1 MVRKLK
7 ILLSAYACEPNK
19 GSEPEVGWKWATT
32 LSKLGHEVYV
42 ITRQN
47 NKENIENYLTNK
59 KIPNLYFYY
68 FDYSPWFIKII
79 KGKTNP
85 RSYLYFFLWQIGIFF
100 LARQMV
106 KKIKFD
112 FIHHVTF
119 VSLRFPS
126 FLCFLKVP
134 FIFGP
139 VAGGETSPYHLRKN
153 WLFFNKITEL
163 FRDLS
168 NYYIK
173 VSLFMNIT
181 FSRSYKIF
189 VTSEETKKV
198 IPSRYHFKTEK
209 LLAIGFDE
217 TSKPNSKSRSN
228 AGLFNICYV
237 GRLIYWKGLLIVLK
251 TFSEIKKKNKNAILS
266 IVGSGPMDT
275 ELKLQAKKLNI
286 DQSIQWLGQIDRKEL
301 INFFNNKCDL
311 LLMPSLR
318 DSGGLVILEAMSCGV
333 PVAALNL
340 GGPGQLVDNECG
352 IKIEVDNKS
361 EDQIAFELSTLI
373 NDSIKNADE
382 LKNKKTKSLERVK
395 KFTWDKKISRIYK

>member
-1 MVRKLK
+1 MVSKLK

-68 FDYSPWFIKII
+68 FDYPPWFIKII
-79 KGKTNP
+79 KGKSNP

-100 LARQMV
+100 LAQALV

-119 VSLRFPS
+119 VSVRLPS
-126 FLCFLKVP
+126 FLCFFKVP

-139 VAGGETSPYHLRKN
+139 VAGGETPPYHLRKN
-153 WLFFNKITEL
+153 WLFFNKINEL

-168 NYYIK
+168 NYYVK

-181 FSRSYKIF
+181 FSRSCKIF

-228 AGLFNICYV
+228 AGSFNICCAGNLLY
-237 GRLIYWKGLLIVLK
+237 LKGLTISLK

-333 PVAALNL
+333 PVATLNL

-373 NDSIKNADE
+373 NDLIKNADE